1 MKQPAKIE
9 PISKND
15 TNNLVKTSYKW
26 LNQLFPKIKIPEV
39 FRDGTEEPSKE
50 EFEEG
55 EYEGEGEEEFEG
67 EGENEEEPEE
77 KNTQKMVKE
86 GIEGDIKILS
96 KDKKLADISI
106 QTFTEELAGVIP
118 PSIPINKNIF

>member
-1 MKQPAKIE
+1 
-9 PISKND
+9 
-15 TNNLVKTSYKW
+15 
-26 LNQLFPKIKIPEV
+26 
-39 FRDGTEEPSKE
+39 
-50 EFEEG
+50 
-55 EYEGEGEEEFEG
+55 
-67 EGENEEEPEE
+67 
-77 KNTQKMVKE
+77 MVKE